1 MSSSQDHQDLQ
12 AKAAKMR
19 SALEKIL
26 ERYGD
31 QLTAEDK
38 TIVTSALT
46 HNAGKGLLYRYLKM
60 EKLNTHIHNN
70 PVAFDLFLDKLD
82 PETQQEL
89 RIDIE
94 SLSLESK

>member
-46 HNAGKGLLYRYLKM
+46 HNSGKGLLTRYRTF

-70 PVAFDLFLDKLD
+70 PDAFNLFLGQLD
-82 PETQQEL
+82 PVTPQEL

-94 SLSLESK
+94 SLSLEPK